1 MSQKCP
7 ECGLFNP
14 PDAGR
19 CDCGYDFVSK
29 SVKSSYLL
37 AHVLEKRGGEAR
49 IIDEMSRSKI
59 RTGILLLVLSALV
72 TGVSLRG
79 GSNGYFWGG
88 ATMVG
93 ALLLY
98 RGLRQ
103 RGRQT
108 LDSEA
113 RRELMR

>member
-1 MSQKCP
+1 
-7 ECGLFNP
+7 LFNP

-29 SVKSSYLL
+29 SVESSYLL

-49 IIDEMSRSKI
+49 VIDEVSGSKI
-59 RTGILLLVLSALV
+59 RVGIILLVFSALV
-72 TGVSLRG
+72 TGGSLLVG
-79 GSNGYFWGG
+79 GNVYLWGG
-88 ATMVG
+88 ATMMG

-103 RGRQT
+103 RRRPT
-108 LDSEA
+108 LDSET